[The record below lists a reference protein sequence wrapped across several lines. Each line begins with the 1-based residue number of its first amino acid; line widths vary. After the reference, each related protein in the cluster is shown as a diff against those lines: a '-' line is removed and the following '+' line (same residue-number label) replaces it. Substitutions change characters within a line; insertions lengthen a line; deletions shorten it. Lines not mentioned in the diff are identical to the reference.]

1 MEWWWRPV
9 AERIVCDVAIVG
21 VGPAGIAAAEA
32 AFKSGAKIVIV
43 DENFEIGG
51 QIFRA
56 ARKAR
61 HSAVRQFNAD
71 GIRLVMGA
79 SVVDIDPTGWLL
91 CESLSGPVEIE
102 FGQLILA
109 TGARE
114 LFLPFP
120 GWTLPGVFGAGG
132 LQALVKQG
140 MSVRGKKVVVAGS
153 GPLLLAVA
161 KYLGR
166 SGAHVQFIF
175 EQAEQ
180 AEVRG
185 LMLGLWRHPKKLIET
200 FHYYGVARKFRPE
213 SWIVRAEGKD
223 RLQSITMTNGTTTRK
238 IETDYLA
245 CGFGLIPNTEA
256 AALGGCRI
264 ENGRVWTDRFLRTSC
279 EKIYAPGEATGIG
292 GLDCAR
298 IEGKIA
304 GLAATGNLPEAK
316 EHFEARDKARALATK
331 LEKAFALRP
340 ELKKLADDDTIVCRC
355 EDVSFGEVKGRNNFR
370 EAKLQ
375 TRLGMGPCQG
385 RVCGAACRF
394 LFEWEAPSVR
404 PPLLPAQVES
414 LIER

>member
-1 MEWWWRPV
+1 M

-21 VGPAGIAAAEA
+21 AGPAGISAAVA
-32 AFKSGAKIVIV
+32 ASKSDAKIAIV
-43 DENFEIGG
+43 DENAVIGG

-56 ARKAR
+56 ARRSR
-61 HSAVRQFNAD
+61 HSAVPNLNAQR
-71 GIRLVMGA
+71 IRLVMGA

-132 LQALVKQG
+132 LQALSKQG
-140 MSVRGKKVVVAGS
+140 MSVRGKDVVVAGS

-161 KYLGR
+161 KYLRR
-166 SGAHVQFIF
+166 SGARVRYIF

-180 AEVRG
+180 AELRK
-185 LMLGLWRHPKKLIET
+185 LMLGLWRHPKKLLET
-200 FHYYGVARKFRPE
+200 FRYYGVARRFRPE
-213 SWIVRAEGKD
+213 SWIVRADGKD
-223 RLQSITMTNGTTTRK
+223 CLQSITITNGTTSRK

-245 CGFGLIPNTEA
+245 CGFGLIPNTEP
-256 AALGGCRI
+256 AALAGCRI
-264 ENGRVWTDRFLRTSC
+264 ENGRVWTDKFLRSSC

-292 GLDCAR
+292 GLDCAQ
-298 IEGKIA
+298 IEGTIA

-316 EHFEARDKARALATK
+316 EHFESRDKARAFADK
-331 LEKAFALRP
+331 LEKAFALRA
-340 ELKKLADDDTIVCRC
+340 ELKKLADENTIVCRC
-355 EDVSFGEVKGRNNFR
+355 EDVPFGAIRDRKSFR

-385 RVCGAACRF
+385 RVCGAACGF
-394 LFEWEAPSVR
+394 LFDWETPSVR
-404 PPLLPAQVES
+404 PPLLPARVES